1 MNRRANGWDDAVELE
16 KCEDMDR
23 EVRHMRRLAQMQ
35 AMAKARGEEEESE
48 DEHPPKDTSET

>member
-1 MNRRANGWDDAVELE
+1 MKTRLNGWDDDAELE
-16 KCEDMDR
+16 KCNDIDR

-35 AMAKARGEEEESE
+35 AMARNRGEEEQE